1 MILQAYKGD
10 ISPTRKASM
19 ILSWKLLRLPLNID
33 STLSALS
40 YDIQNLLFYH
50 MVTVVMEHF
59 YQLIPDPSR
68 KKGHVSKVIEHMHRF
83 RNIMPNFKFSLC
95 YLLPLG
101 P

>member
-50 MVTVVMEHF
+50 VVTVVMEHF

-68 KKGHVSKVIEHMHRF
+68 KKGHASKVIEHMHRF
-83 RNIMPNFKFSLC
+83 RNIMPNFKLSLC